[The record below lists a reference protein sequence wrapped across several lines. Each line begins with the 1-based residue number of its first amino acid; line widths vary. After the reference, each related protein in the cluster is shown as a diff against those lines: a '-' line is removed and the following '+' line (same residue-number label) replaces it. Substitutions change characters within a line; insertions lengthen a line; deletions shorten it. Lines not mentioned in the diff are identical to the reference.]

1 MIYNIYDVFL
11 IILVIFFIID
21 LIFGIVSV
29 KVDLSEK
36 GKIILFFFKYFF
48 NFLGNVFFVDISLN
62 YFFYYFYF
70 LVGSVY

>member
-36 GKIILFFFKYFF
+36 GKEDYIFFF
-48 NFLGNVFFVDISLN
+48 
-62 YFFYYFYF
+62 
-70 LVGSVY
+70 